1 MIHLHVFQRC
11 SPILLLFSVAAATPL
26 IYWDV
31 DSSADIDTPAAILR
45 GDRGLPVTQYSTGF
59 NGNATN
65 IYGGRGRMPH
75 FQGATPINGGIPQ
88 HGNLSE
94 HIEYY
99 ERDLAALIPKEDFV
113 GVCLIDYEFWRADWN
128 STPGVYRTKSIE
140 ATGGDE
146 VLAKAE
152 YEEGAR
158 LFMLATIN
166 ATRKVRPGCQIGW
179 YGYPTNHFP
188 FIPSVSYTNW
198 CSWPQNVG
206 ACFFEGYDTP
216 SGEAQRMLNDEI
228 LWLFK
233 ALDVLTP
240 SVYLGILPDQTTYD
254 ESRAYVNSTVLEAV
268 RLAAASGGKSVVP
281 VTWYMTNNYWQYG
294 PPAPREFLNLEDSR
308 TEFQL
313 PFAAGADAILLWGAV
328 NEVHNASALQEYV
341 DTTLSVVLAEM
352 EAQTPAP
359 SPSVTTAP
367 TPAGPSAY
375 GDPHMVNLRNERFD
389 VRKQGA
395 HVFLQIPRKATP
407 EDTYLRVEGHVQHF
421 KNCQVQFIKKINI
434 TGKWVDEKSPG
445 GRFFDADVPNKFSI
459 LRTNGQRYLT
469 FGPARVKVEYYYS
482 RKGFGFLNFYAL
494 SLSSV
499 RSPIGGI
506 LGLDDH
512 SYATKGDCQIRP
524 RNVNLRQL
532 KFRPSLEV
540 EPDEVS
546 DAKGSFASARLV

>member
-179 YGYPTNHFP
+179 YGYPTNHLP

-281 VTWYMTNNYWQYG
+281 VTWYMTNNY
-294 PPAPREFLNLEDSR
+294 RR
-308 TEFQL
+308 R
-313 PFAAGADAILLWGAV
+313 
-328 NEVHNASALQEYV
+328 
-341 DTTLSVVLAEM
+341 LA
-352 EAQTPAP
+352 
-359 SPSVTTAP
+359 
-367 TPAGPSAY
+367 
-375 GDPHMVNLRNERFD
+375 
-389 VRKQGA
+389 
-395 HVFLQIPRKATP
+395 
-407 EDTYLRVEGHVQHF
+407 
-421 KNCQVQFIKKINI
+421 
-434 TGKWVDEKSPG
+434 
-445 GRFFDADVPNKFSI
+445 
-459 LRTNGQRYLT
+459 
-469 FGPARVKVEYYYS
+469 
-482 RKGFGFLNFYAL
+482 
-494 SLSSV
+494 V
-499 RSPIGGI
+499 RSSCAEGVLESGGLADRVPAAFCRGSGCDPPVGRRQRSAQRFSSSRVCRYNSVSCIGRDG
-506 LGLDDH
+506 G
-512 SYATKGDCQIRP
+512 
-524 RNVNLRQL
+524 
-532 KFRPSLEV
+532 
-540 EPDEVS
+540 PDS
-546 DAKGSFASARLV
+546 SSFAQRDDSPYACGP